1 MLDHLLRRSVRAG
14 HALIIFLGGGFDP
27 LNVPNPMKM
36 VPEVRRTICATANP
50 TEVILETEQRRGVL
64 GIVEGSPR

>member
-1 MLDHLLRRSVRAG
+1 M
-14 HALIIFLGGGFDP
+14 IIFLGGGFDP